1 MKDKLTT
8 SFLILI
14 FFAGLS
20 LLLYPTVSQ
29 YWNSLHQSRVITDYT
44 QHLSQMDQE
53 EYEKIREE
61 AHLYNE
67 RLRKNYYEV
76 DLEDYFSQLDPAGNG
91 TMGYVEI
98 PCINT
103 ILPIVHSTEDSV
115 LSESV
120 GHVEWSSL
128 PVGGESTHTVLSGHR
143 GLPTA
148 ELLTNIDHMVLG
160 DVFTLYV
167 LGEEL
172 QYMVDQILVVEPK
185 DSSALQIVSGKD
197 YCTLLTCTPYG
208 INSHRLL
215 VRGIRL
221 GSDADGV
228 FPFSIA
234 NEAKEVSPLHLA
246 GGALLVLTTFTFLL
260 LALGIHIS
268 LKQRK
273 ARLQRRAKY
282 RRKKRLERLKQEQ
295 NEGEYHE

>member
-1 MKDKLTT
+1 MKDKLKT

-29 YWNSLHQSRVITDYT
+29 YWNSLHQSRVISNYTD
-44 QHLSQMDQE
+44 QIAQMDSEEFQE
-53 EYEKIREE
+53 IRE
-61 AHLYNE
+61 AAILYNE
-67 RLRKNYYEV
+67 KLRKNPYDI
-76 DLEDYFSQLDPAGNG
+76 DLEEYFSQLDPAGDG

-115 LSESV
+115 LSNSV
-120 GHVEWSSL
+120 GHLEWSSL
-128 PVGGESTHTVLSGHR
+128 PVGGPGTHAVLSGHR

-148 ELLTNIDHMVLG
+148 ELLTNIDHMELG
-160 DVFTLYV
+160 DVFSLYI

-172 QYMVDQILVVEPK
+172 QYMVDQIVVVEPEN
-185 DSSALQIVSGKD
+185 SSDLQIVRGKD

-221 GSDADGV
+221 GTDVENIALHVKKDGEE
-228 FPFSIA
+228 I
-234 NEAKEVSPLHLA
+234 SPLRLMA
-246 GGALLVLTTFTFLL
+246 GILLVLMTATFLL

-268 LKQRK
+268 IQQKQK
-273 ARLQRRAKY
+273 RLRRRAKR
-282 RRKKRLERLKQEQ
+282 RRKNRLERLKREQ
-295 NEGEYHE
+295 NEGENHE

>member
-1 MKDKLTT
+1 MKDKLKT

-29 YWNSLHQSRVITDYT
+29 YWNSLHQSRVITSYT
-44 QHLSQMDQE
+44 EHLSQMDE
-53 EYEKIREE
+53 EEFEQIREE

-115 LSESV
+115 LSNSV
-120 GHVEWSSL
+120 GHLEWSSL
-128 PVGGESTHTVLSGHR
+128 PVGGPSTHTVLSGHR

-148 ELLTNIDHMVLG
+148 ELLTNIDHMALG
-160 DVFTLYV
+160 DVFTIYV

-172 QYMVDQILVVEPK
+172 QYMVDQILVVEPE
-185 DSSALQIVSGKD
+185 DSSALQIISGKD
-197 YCTLLTCTPYG
+197 YATLLTCTPYG

-221 GSDADGV
+221 GSGSDAMQLK
-228 FPFSIA
+228 IM
-234 NEAKEVSPLHLA
+234 NEAKEVEPLHMA
-246 GGALLVLTTFTFLL
+246 AGALLVLTTVTFLL
-260 LALGIHIS
+260 LALGIHVSIRQ
-268 LKQRK
+268 KQKRLRK
-273 ARLQRRAKY
+273 RAMR
-282 RRKKRLERLKQEQ
+282 RRKNRLKRLEQEQ
-295 NEGEYHE
+295 FEGENHE